1 MENINNKRVDVI
13 IFILCIIFLL
23 LSICSF
29 AQDTSKVSFY
39 SKNGLNDYYFTLRNA
54 LRIDNEIDK
63 NYIALNVIFY
73 PKKDD
78 ALYIAVRTDVSNNNT
93 EVLKLTFIDG
103 SIEYLIGRNSGEEFY
118 FQLDFS
124 IINKLKYMKV
134 KSFVFAMNRDEFI
147 VSDFAQKDYFM
158 NALK

>member
-13 IFILCIIFLL
+13 IFVLCIIFLL

-93 EVLKLTFIDG
+93 EVLKLTFLDNLDIA
-103 SIEYLIGRNSGEEFY
+103 LIP
-118 FQLDFS
+118 
-124 IINKLKYMKV
+124 
-134 KSFVFAMNRDEFI
+134 
-147 VSDFAQKDYFM
+147 
-158 NALK
+158 ALV